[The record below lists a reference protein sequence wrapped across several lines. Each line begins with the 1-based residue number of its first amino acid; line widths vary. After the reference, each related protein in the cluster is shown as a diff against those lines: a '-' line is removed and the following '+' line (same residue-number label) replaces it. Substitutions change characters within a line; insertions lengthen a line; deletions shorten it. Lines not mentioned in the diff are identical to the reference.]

1 MIKFGGILLALSGA
15 IMPYENAFQYAIGG
29 VLIFVGTMIFLNTKH
44 KENKNV

>member
-1 MIKFGGILLALSGA
+1 MFKYGGLLLALSGA
-15 IMPYENAFQYAIGG
+15 FMPYENAFQYAIGG